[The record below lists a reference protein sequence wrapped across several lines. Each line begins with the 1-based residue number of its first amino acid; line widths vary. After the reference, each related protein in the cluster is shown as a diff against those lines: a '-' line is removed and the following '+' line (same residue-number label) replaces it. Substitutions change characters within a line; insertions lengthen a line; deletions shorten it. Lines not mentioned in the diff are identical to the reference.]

1 MGKVHAEIDASLRSF
16 IEAQHVFFVGTAPLD
31 TSGHVNVS
39 PKGLDTLR
47 VIGPQ
52 TVAYLDYVGSG
63 AETIAH
69 LRENGRIVI
78 MLCAFEGPPKI
89 LRLHGMGK
97 AFEPQD
103 SGMGNCGDSSRSS
116 RPVGRLSA
124 SQSIGFQILVATA
137 CRVTH
142 TKANGLSFR
151 IGLNG
156 KARKA
161 WPITKRKR
169 TERASITSRLF
180 IGLSRSRRKRT
191 GHALASTLFKEGS
204 CTSPN
209 STTS

>member
-1 MGKVHAEIDASLRSF
+1 MTVAGFFKEVVMGKVYAEIDVNLRSF
-16 IEAQHVFFVGTAPLD
+16 IEAQHVFFVSTAPLD
-31 TSGHVNVS
+31 KSGHVNVS

-89 LRLHGMGK
+89 LRLHCKGEV
-97 AFEPQD
+97 FEPQD
-103 SGMGNCGDSSRSS
+103 PEYRQLRGLFRRSH
-116 RPVGRLSA
+116 PVGRLSA
-124 SQSIGFQILVATA
+124 SRFIGFQILVATA
-137 CRVTH
+137 CQVTH

-161 WPITKRKR
+161 WSITKGKEPN
-169 TERASITSRLF
+169 ERRQPS
-180 IGLSRSRRKRT
+180 
-191 GHALASTLFKEGS
+191 GS
-204 CTSPN
+204 SLG
-209 STTS
+209 